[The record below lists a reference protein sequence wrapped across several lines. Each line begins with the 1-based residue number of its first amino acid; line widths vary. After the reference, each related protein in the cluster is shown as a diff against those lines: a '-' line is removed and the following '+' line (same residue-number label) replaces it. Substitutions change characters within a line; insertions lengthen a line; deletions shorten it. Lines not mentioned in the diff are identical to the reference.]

1 MNKYLTLF
9 AASLFLSSPSWG
21 QASSSAP
28 ANARA
33 AVVEHCSKTVTTTCL
48 VDTIQT
54 FLAPEQDQFR
64 RQRIM
69 LALASAQL
77 FDGKID
83 QAMTSYRELPTAT
96 GKAEFL
102 TSYAK
107 ILILQG
113 DMARALATLRE
124 ADALLT
130 DKKGTLTRLDTTR
143 QSESIAQAFA
153 DAGSPNEGRAIL
165 AEIADY
171 RHRIPMNPMLLALM
185 VQVAKSQAAI
195 GFKDEAAQYLSESM
209 DKALDQGLSLEPEQI
224 FQIFET
230 WASIDPKAAATVAT
244 DLVKVIAEG
253 GPSAFEFAIWTGLS
267 VGLPASE
274 DRTAAIASA
283 RRSMAQAPER
293 AAVLQL
299 APKLAGVLRQNGKA
313 DKAQTLL
320 DDTAAQASALSAPLD
335 KAQTLLIVAEALT
348 RAEEITKSEKLLNE
362 ILALRPGPGPQGA
375 ALRHYMS
382 AVPAQFALLGKPDI
396 AYDLVMKIDEPRR
409 DMALIMAADKLAV
422 KGDYGQAMRFLGK
435 LNDEISAMMMAGIA
449 QRLAGINS

>member
-1 MNKYLTLF
+1 MM
-9 AASLFLSSPSWG
+9 
-21 QASSSAP
+21 
-28 ANARA
+28 
-33 AVVEHCSKTVTTTCL
+33 EHCSTTVTTTCL
-48 VDTIQT
+48 VGAIQT
-54 FLAPEQDQFR
+54 FLEPEQDPFR
-64 RQRIM
+64 RQRIV
-69 LALASAQL
+69 LALANAQL

-83 QAMTSYRELPTAT
+83 QAMTSYRELSAAM

-107 ILILQG
+107 VLILQG
-113 DMARALATLRE
+113 DKARALATLRE

-130 DKKGTLTRLDTTR
+130 DKKGTLTRLDTTG
-143 QSESIAQAFA
+143 QSKSIAQAFA
-153 DAGSPNEGRAIL
+153 DAGSPNEGRAIF

-171 RHRIPMNPMLLALM
+171 RHRIPMNSMLLALM

-195 GFKDEAAQYLSESM
+195 GFKDEAARYLSESM

-224 FQIFET
+224 FLFFET
-230 WASIDPKAAATVAT
+230 WASIDPKTAATVAT

-267 VGLPASE
+267 VGLPSSE

-283 RRSMAQAPER
+283 RRSMAKAPER

-299 APKLAGVLRQNGKA
+299 APKLAGVLRQDGKG
-313 DKAQTLL
+313 DEAQALL
-320 DDTAAQASALSAPLD
+320 DDTAAQASALAAPLE

-348 RAEEITKSEKLLNE
+348 RTAEVTKSEKLLNE
-362 ILALRPGPGPQGA
+362 ILELRPGPGPQGS

-422 KGDYGQAMRFLGK
+422 KGDYSQAMRFLGE
-435 LNDEISAMMMAGIA
+435 LNDEMSAMMMAGIA
-449 QRLAGINS
+449 QRLAGISS